1 MILTIAN
8 KEFRAILRDGRAL
21 YGTIVFALL
30 GMLALVTGAIRYS
43 ELDAERLHRHPR
55 AQRPGGIVLVADDKD
70 RDAHGAA
77 RLSTRAIPEFGVV
90 LARVRGRKPGRHRR
104 LHR

>member
-43 ELDAERLHRHPR
+43 ELDAERLRGM
-55 AQRPGGIVLVADDKD
+55 AGTALMGDGSVLM
-70 RDAHGAA
+70 
-77 RLSTRAIPEFGVV
+77 V
-90 LARVRGRKPGRHRR
+90 LNPKE
-104 LHR
+104 LL